1 MMKTLTPEQVLAHM
15 AENVSNGLK
24 PTEGIETRITDEER
38 WTRLSSACR
47 ISGIVSEE
55 FEFRLTPRTRN
66 ICGFDVPAPEVDE
79 PEDGAEYWY
88 IDSYKDQGVSETYW
102 NSDNYDI
109 GALRNGIWLN
119 KEDAIAN
126 AKALR
131 GENPYES

>member
-1 MMKTLTPEQVLAHM
+1 MNKEQLLEKMLANVRAEKHVTDGLQKKIYSEWSELFKSDVENCLSGLT
-15 AENVSNGLK
+15 
-24 PTEGIETRITDEER
+24 
-38 WTRLSSACR
+38 
-47 ISGIVSEE
+47 
-55 FEFRLTPRTRN
+55 EFRIKPRTRN

-119 KEDAIAN
+119 EEDAIAN

-131 GENPYES
+131 GGNPYE